1 MRVDEKKL
9 PHWIKAIF
17 TLAALRCRGGK
28 LRNIK
33 WSIRSTTNFNSPCF
47 SNSNWFR
54 YGKHEKLRQRLEVN
68 SKKKVFVEWLKSY
81 TNIFNFSANSQWHNE
96 RTHTHLQRPW
106 IHSLILWLGCC
117 CCTTGL
123 NRITQSSYIFSGA
136 AFVIV
141 IITVRVCLLQFIFSS
156 SSSAKCILETSEGNL
171 MPMQCTLEINISI

>member
-81 TNIFNFSANSQWHNE
+81 SIFQLIHNGTTNA
-96 RTHTHLQRPW
+96 HTHLQRPW
-106 IHSLILWLGCC
+106 IHSPILWLGCC

-156 SSSAKCILETSEGNL
+156 TSSAKCILETSEGNL